1 MHINTYLVAEDL
13 AKDFTITQHIPSEKA
28 TLCSFRVYDGGPMQ
42 SECLYLIR
50 PDQLLYVDTARADV
64 AFVCPD
70 VEEALDFT
78 PRFGLITLREYVE
91 PTALI
96 NKLIG
101 IFERYNRWD
110 EGLRAG
116 EASIAGIKQLFERSR
131 PLLQGALVLADNHFN
146 HLTSTA
152 DFEEDILIVRKDS
165 NGSTPNYVVD
175 DILTDP
181 DYIRQRNS
189 REIFEYP
196 IHNRTGTVPAL
207 LCNLFRTDETE
218 YSARVMYIPDDH
230 VFTPARRFLL
240 HHLCGRIEEIIN
252 QLSSYMLF
260 MPYSNSLREM
270 ITGALRKQS
279 VSGVLVRSVLKYL
292 EWDLNDTYQVVELK
306 PFFQE
311 DPKEM
316 NTITRTHME
325 LVVPNSCAVVYENSI
340 VLLVNHT
347 RSQKQGK
354 TKHLREILVT
364 QLRDRL
370 YKAGVSALFQDFGG
384 LHAAYLEADA
394 ALTLGNTED
403 NMFWY
408 YDFRDYA
415 LDYML
420 GRCQEELDKTHL
432 CCPGLIRLMEYDA
445 SHGTEYT
452 AALRTFVEEKYSVTH
467 TADKLFV
474 HRTTLLKHL
483 KKIDDITNLDLD
495 DWNTRLHLALSFQF
509 LAE

>member
-1 MHINTYLVAEDL
+1 M
-13 AKDFTITQHIPSEKA
+13 SR
-28 TLCSFRVYDGGPMQ
+28 S
-42 SECLYLIR
+42 S
-50 PDQLLYVDTARADV
+50 
-64 AFVCPD
+64 
-70 VEEALDFT
+70 
-78 PRFGLITLREYVE
+78 YVE

-110 EGLRAG
+110 ESLRAG

-146 HLTSTA
+146 HLTNTA

-240 HHLCGRIEEIIN
+240 HHLC
-252 QLSSYMLF
+252 
-260 MPYSNSLREM
+260 
-270 ITGALRKQS
+270 
-279 VSGVLVRSVLKYL
+279 
-292 EWDLNDTYQVVELK
+292 
-306 PFFQE
+306 
-311 DPKEM
+311 
-316 NTITRTHME
+316 
-325 LVVPNSCAVVYENSI
+325 
-340 VLLVNHT
+340 
-347 RSQKQGK
+347 
-354 TKHLREILVT
+354 
-364 QLRDRL
+364 
-370 YKAGVSALFQDFGG
+370 
-384 LHAAYLEADA
+384 
-394 ALTLGNTED
+394 
-403 NMFWY
+403 
-408 YDFRDYA
+408 
-415 LDYML
+415 
-420 GRCQEELDKTHL
+420 
-432 CCPGLIRLMEYDA
+432 CPGLIRLMEYDA
-445 SHGTEYT
+445 AHGNEYT

-509 LAE
+509 LAG